1 MMRET
6 ICYGFVFLVE
16 AVITWLYLKYIYC
29 HKRNTRIQFLSF
41 LLGYTVL
48 YLLFCPENPSL
59 NNISFAIVNF
69 VIIVTAY
76 RCRIG
81 DAFFHA
87 VLLTFLMIISELLVA
102 LWIRFQGFDFL
113 EYTYHFEITVLMAA
127 LSKLL
132 NLTFAVVIS
141 KIIALRKR
149 FADHSKWAFLFCIPV
164 LLSSVAGVIITSIG
178 ITSEITA
185 VSAKMML
192 ITIATLLA
200 FNLFILILY
209 SYIQKSQQAY
219 LSLQLQLQHEE
230 AETEYY
236 QSLKKQLDQR
246 NILVHDIKH
255 HLAAI
260 SDLAEQKQ
268 LNEITDYIAQL
279 QTGAAFTAQSKYCND
294 PVLNLVLVRYQALCR
309 EKSIDFHCDI
319 RKDTTSFL
327 DAASATAFFGN
338 LLSNA
343 VESAEQTK
351 QREIDLSVT
360 YNPPHSAVI
369 VSVINSCEHPPL
381 LDGNGNFQT
390 RKSDPGL
397 HGIGTKSIQRIIDQ
411 YHGISNVYFDSE
423 KKEFH
428 YIIQFPM

>member
-1 MMRET
+1 M
-6 ICYGFVFLVE
+6 
-16 AVITWLYLKYIYC
+16 
-29 HKRNTRIQFLSF
+29 
-41 LLGYTVL
+41 
-48 YLLFCPENPSL
+48 
-59 NNISFAIVNF
+59 
-69 VIIVTAY
+69 
-76 RCRIG
+76 
-81 DAFFHA
+81 
-87 VLLTFLMIISELLVA
+87 
-102 LWIRFQGFDFL
+102 
-113 EYTYHFEITVLMAA
+113 
-127 LSKLL
+127 
-132 NLTFAVVIS
+132 
-141 KIIALRKR
+141 
-149 FADHSKWAFLFCIPV
+149 
-164 LLSSVAGVIITSIG
+164 
-178 ITSEITA
+178 
-185 VSAKMML
+185 
-192 ITIATLLA
+192 
-200 FNLFILILY
+200 ILY

-236 QSLKKQLDQR
+236 QALKKQLDQR
-246 NILVHDIKH
+246 NILIHDIKN

-279 QTGAAFTAQSKYCND
+279 QTGAALTAQSKYCND
-294 PVLNLVLVRYQALCR
+294 PVLNLVLVRYQTLCR
-309 EKSIDFHCDI
+309 EKSIDFHCDV
-319 RKDTTSFL
+319 RKDTISFL

-369 VSVINSCEHPPL
+369 VSMINSCEHPPI
-381 LDGNGNFQT
+381 LDGNGDFQT

-428 YIIQFPM
+428 YIVQFPI